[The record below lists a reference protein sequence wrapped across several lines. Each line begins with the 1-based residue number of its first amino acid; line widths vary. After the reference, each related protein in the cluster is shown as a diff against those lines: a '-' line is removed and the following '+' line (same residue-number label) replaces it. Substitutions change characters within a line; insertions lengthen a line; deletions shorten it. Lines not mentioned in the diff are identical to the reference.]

1 MFILQYFTGNRDQ
14 NTVVTNSFVPILR
27 CRYIRVHP
35 RKWYKHISMRVEFY
49 GCLTGILYN
58 YLLGFSLK
66 RLEKSTVELIKI
78 TPSYVI
84 LLIDMFKYLN
94 PQREK

>member
-1 MFILQYFTGNRDQ
+1 
-14 NTVVTNSFVPILR
+14 
-27 CRYIRVHP
+27 
-35 RKWYKHISMRVEFY
+35 MRVEFY

-84 LLIDMFKYLN
+84 LLIDMFRYLN
-94 PQREK
+94 PQCEK